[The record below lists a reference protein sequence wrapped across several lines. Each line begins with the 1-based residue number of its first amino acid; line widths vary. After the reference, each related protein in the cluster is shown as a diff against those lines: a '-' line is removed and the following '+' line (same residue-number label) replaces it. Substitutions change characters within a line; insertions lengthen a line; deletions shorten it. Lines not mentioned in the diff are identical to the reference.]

1 MQFKSGSRFP
11 VTFIYFMLAL
21 SLLLVG
27 CGDLPK
33 IEEDP
38 PGGSDSFYYGT
49 RYCDCCIQGSSCNS
63 PYTCTYFPDNHYR
76 CVPNED
82 TVCSSY
88 CGDWMNYVVFEQI

>member
-1 MQFKSGSRFP
+1 MQYKGGPRFP
-11 VTFIYFMLAL
+11 VTFIYCMLAL

-33 IEEDP
+33 IEDELVDRNV
-38 PGGSDSFYYGT
+38 SYFYGT

-63 PYTCTYFPDNHYR
+63 PYICTYFADNNYR
-76 CVPNED
+76 CVPSED

-88 CGDWMNYVVFEQI
+88 CGD